1 VNVAHQLGS
10 SVGLSVL
17 VAVAGTASAG
27 LVGNALS
34 VSRVHAAFDA
44 GTVML
49 VLALAV
55 VLTTIVRRVT
65 ARPDNPAG
73 ATDAA

>member
-27 LVGNALS
+27 LLGNALS
-34 VSRVHAAFDA
+34 ISRIHAAFDT

-49 VLALAV
+49 VLALVV
-55 VLTTIVRRVT
+55 VLTTI
-65 ARPDNPAG
+65 ARPVSVQASNTAN
-73 ATDAA
+73 ATDAG